1 MTRSKLT
8 VCMFLVAAL
17 LTGCNESNKSNN
29 SNSDTHFLKAIDGYL
44 VDAEVYIDRNG
55 NGIPEDDEKLKQLT
69 NESGVIGIPVKDRD
83 FDIIVEAIVGKTR
96 DSDKGG
102 TIDQS
107 FRLVANG
114 SGSVI
119 TPFTTIAK
127 AQNKTLQELATE
139 LGYDVEVLSQDYIAL
154 KASNPEA
161 KKVHLFARSVVGE
174 LNKDL
179 GSDIFDKQI
188 KTIKDEIDTLVNKDE
203 DLDSLNIYL
212 SDTGL
217 ASTVPM
223 QPTLNEFLDNTKYT
237 SMSFNDFWRTRD
249 GELANWQFD
258 IKKNTVSIEGNLF
271 ELMFDKFNPNS
282 FFMTFPDNGEG
293 CEVAYTAGI
302 CRSEMQDDFIFIDNK
317 FALATSIDGDLQ
329 MYLKPSSTELIT
341 NQLLGVDSFPL
352 TGMNIKE
359 NSYHHLDDK
368 SNNWNSNPVLS
379 EISKGSI
386 TLSNIENGLI
396 TMNDKEYVI
405 LRGNG
410 QVYIMKRVSDNHPS
424 LLFRSKE
431 LADFILDKWKNHTL
445 EQPQ

>member
-1 MTRSKLT
+1 MTHSKLT
-8 VCMFLVAAL
+8 ACMSLIAAL
-17 LTGCNESNKSNN
+17 LTGCNESDKYNN

-44 VDAEVYIDRNG
+44 VDAEVYIDRNE
-55 NGIPEDDEKLKQLT
+55 NGLPDNDEKLKQLT
-69 NESGVIGIPVKDRD
+69 NESGVIAIPVKDRG
-83 FDIIVEAIVGKTR
+83 FDVIVEAIVGKTR

-114 SGSVI
+114 GGSVI

-139 LGYDVEVLSQDYIAL
+139 LGYDVDVLSQDYIAL

-161 KKVHLFARSVVGE
+161 KKVHLFARSVVSE

-179 GSDIFDKQI
+179 ESDIFDKQI

-203 DLDSLNIYL
+203 DLDSFNIYL

-223 QPTLNEFLDNTKYT
+223 QPTLNKFLDNTKYT
-237 SMSFNDFWRTRD
+237 SMSFNDFWRTGD
-249 GELANWQFD
+249 DELANWQFD
-258 IKKNTVSIEGNLF
+258 IKKKTVSIGGELY

-293 CEVAYTAGI
+293 CKVAYTAGI
-302 CRSEMQDDFIFIDNK
+302 CRSDMQDDFVFIDNK

-329 MYLKPSSTELIT
+329 MYLKPSSTESIT
-341 NQLLGVDSFPL
+341 NQLLGVDSLPL
-352 TGMNIKE
+352 TGMNIDG
-359 NSYHHLDDK
+359 NSYYHLDDK

-379 EISKGSI
+379 DISKGSI
-386 TLSNIENGLI
+386 TVSNIENGLI
-396 TMNDKEYVI
+396 TMNDQDYVI

-431 LADFILDKWKNHTL
+431 LADFILDKWENHKL

>member
-1 MTRSKLT
+1 MTHSKLT
-8 VCMFLVAAL
+8 ACMSLIAAL
-17 LTGCNESNKSNN
+17 LTGCNESDKSNN

-44 VDAEVYIDRNG
+44 VDAEVYIDRNE
-55 NGIPEDDEKLKQLT
+55 NGLPDNDEKLKKLT
-69 NESGVIGIPVKDRD
+69 NESGVIAIPVKDKG
-83 FDIIVEAIVGKTR
+83 FDVIVEAIVGKTR

-114 SGSVI
+114 GGSVI

-139 LGYDVEVLSQDYIAL
+139 LGYDVDVLSQDYIAL

-174 LNKDL
+174 LNKNL

-203 DLDSLNIYL
+203 DLDSFNIYL

-223 QPTLNEFLDNTKYT
+223 QPTLNKFLDNTKYT
-237 SMSFNDFWRTRD
+237 SMSFNDYWRTGD
-249 GELANWQFD
+249 DELANWQFD
-258 IKKNTVSIEGNLF
+258 IKKKTVSIGGELY

-282 FFMTFPDNGEG
+282 FFMTFPDDGKG
-293 CEVAYTAGI
+293 CEAYAAGI
-302 CRSEMQDDFIFIDNK
+302 CRSEMQDDFVFIDNK

-329 MYLKPSSTELIT
+329 MYLKPSSTESIT
-341 NQLLGVDSFPL
+341 NQLSGVDSFSL
-352 TGMNIKE
+352 TGMNIDG
-359 NSYHHLDDK
+359 NSYYHLDDK
-368 SNNWNSNPVLS
+368 SANWDSNPVLS
-379 EISKGSI
+379 EISKVSI
-386 TLSNIENGLI
+386 TVSNIENGLI
-396 TMNDKEYVI
+396 TMNDKDYVI

-410 QVYIMKRVSDNHPS
+410 QVYIMKRISDNHPS

-431 LADFILDKWKNHTL
+431 LANFILDK
-445 EQPQ
+445 